1 VVEKT
6 FIMVKP
12 DGLQRALVG
21 DVITRF
27 ETKGLKLVALK
38 LLLLDKPTAEHHYS
52 VHAQKEFYKDLIEFI
67 TSGPVVAMV
76 WEADNAVYIGRKL
89 TGPTTPNEAPP
100 GTIRGDYCLNT
111 QFNVIHASD
120 TVKNAQR
127 EIDIFFRPEEI
138 LHYDKSI
145 RHWLG
150 LDGLEPAR

>member
-1 VVEKT
+1 MVEKT

-38 LLLLDKPTAEHHYS
+38 LLLLDKAHAERHYA
-52 VHAQKEFYKDLIEFI
+52 VHREKPFFEALIEFI

-120 TVKNAQR
+120 SVENAQR
-127 EIDIFFRPEEI
+127 EIAIFFEPGEI
-138 LHYDKSI
+138 IRYDRSI
-145 RHWLG
+145 KHWLG
-150 LDGLEPAR
+150 LDGMEPAL